1 MTLDVDPA
9 ELRSA
14 AKKLSAAAGPLACR
28 VVSSAELTEEKV
40 GHVELTGWVNSVLEH
55 CREANTKLSNDAS
68 AMAADLRATADD
80 FEARDQE
87 VKVLFDPSQLN
98 GPFGNGPLGNG
109 PLGNNP
115 FTPDPLL
122 LPPVTPGL
130 PSTGGQ
136 P

>member
-14 AKKLSAAAGPLACR
+14 AKKLSAAASPLACR
-28 VVSSAELTEEKV
+28 VVSSAEPSEEKV
-40 GHVELTGWVNSVLEH
+40 GHVELTGWINSVLEH
-55 CREANTKLSNDAS
+55 CRQANTRLSDDAS
-68 AMAADLRATADD
+68 AMAADLRVTADD
-80 FEARDQE
+80 FEARDQA
-87 VKVLFDPSQLN
+87 VKARFDPSQLN
-98 GPFGNGPLGNG
+98 GPFGNGPFGNG

-115 FTPDPLL
+115 FTQNPL
-122 LPPVTPGL
+122 LPPATPGL